1 MTQVLNPVLLIEEP
15 LYEILL
21 GGEVL
26 GRSPLAGRDSG
37 MGLALGPFTPTFAF
51 TKVEDVFAL
60 FAEASKDAG
69 DTSKVNEYYKKRDA
83 LGLKLRSP
91 EGADIA
97 TDWIHITDFRSDLGA
112 DACEIEVRPSDPEF
126 FPEAD

>member
-97 TDWIHITDFRSDLGA
+97 TDGSISLTFA
-112 DACEIEVRPSDPEF
+112 PSSAPMPAKLKCIQAIRHF
-126 FPEAD
+126 SLR